1 MRFPRSWLAAAGVL
15 LAAAA
20 CTSGGSSAGS
30 PTVSPT
36 SGPPQTAQSGRPPAT
51 PSPDGAALGYFDNP
65 VTIGVKYD
73 QPGFSFQKGTSFA
86 GFDIDLA
93 TYLATQLHF
102 APNSYTPVNDMDRS
116 VVLGKTAKLVIAT
129 FSITQAREDGL
140 DGQGPAIDFA
150 GPYLVT
156 PDAMLVKA
164 GGEYAY
170 PDPQVDKATICTL
183 QGSTT
188 QPGAVPLPKTT
199 IVVDS
204 ATDYTQCVQWLE
216 AGTVGA
222 VFTDELV
229 LDGYADE
236 PAQYPGLVVEPT
248 QYGSIQQYGIG
259 VPRGQSAACKALI
272 PVIQS
277 FINSRTWQTDFKND
291 FPELVATDRT
301 YQQDYQPDVNSVPST
316 SYCG

>member
-1 MRFPRSWLAAAGVL
+1 MRFPRTWLVAAGVL

-20 CTSGGSSAGS
+20 CSSGGSSTGS
-30 PTVSPT
+30 STVSPT
-36 SGPPQTAQSGRPPAT
+36 SQPPQPTQTGQPIAT
-51 PSPDGAALGYFDNP
+51 SSPDGTAPLSFFDNP

-73 QPGFSFQKGTSFA
+73 QPGFSFQKGASFA

-93 TYLATQLHF
+93 TYLATALHF

-116 VVLGKTAKLVIAT
+116 TVLGKTAKLVIAT

-150 GPYLVT
+150 GPYMVT

-164 GGEYAY
+164 GGEYAHS
-170 PDPQVDKATICTL
+170 DLKMDKATICTL

-188 QPGAVPLPKTT
+188 QPGAVPLPATAV
-199 IVVDS
+199 VVDS
-204 ATDYTQCVQWLE
+204 AADYTQCVQWLE
-216 AGTVGA
+216 AGTVSA

-229 LDGYADE
+229 LDGYADD
-236 PAQYPGLVVEPT
+236 PAYPGLVVEPT
-248 QYGSIQQYGIG
+248 QYGSLQQYGIG
-259 VPRGQSAACKALI
+259 VPRGQVAACEALI

-277 FINSRTWQTDFKND
+277 FINSRTWQFDFKNE
-291 FPELVATDRT
+291 FPEVVATDST
-301 YQQDYQPDVNSVPST
+301 YQQDFQPNVNSVPST
-316 SYCG
+316 SYCK